1 MTQHN
6 TLNVK
11 LSNSK
16 FDKLQSGIKNSID
29 PTLKMSSNFA
39 GDSNDAD
46 NFPQKLLLTN
56 KLCKAF
62 KNNSS
67 ANIKLS
73 KTQLHN
79 CTVASE
85 RTCTETIN

>member
-11 LSNSK
+11 FSNSK
-16 FDKLQSGIKNSID
+16 FDKSQLELKNSTD
-29 PTLKMSSNFA
+29 ATLKMSSNFA

-56 KLCKAF
+56 KLCKTF
-62 KNNSS
+62 KNDSS

-73 KTQLHN
+73 KTHLHN
-79 CTVASE
+79 CTVAFK